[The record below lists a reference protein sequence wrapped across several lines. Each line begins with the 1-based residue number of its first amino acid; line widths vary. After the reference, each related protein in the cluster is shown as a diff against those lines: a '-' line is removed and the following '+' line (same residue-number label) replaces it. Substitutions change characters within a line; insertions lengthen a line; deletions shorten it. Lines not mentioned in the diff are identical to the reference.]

1 MAFAQEAGN
10 IAKGAWGGLKAAWQG
25 GAATAF
31 GAGLRGAAVG
41 GALGAGINLTTG
53 LAGGLMGT
61 GDYPSFGSVFGKGLM
76 GAAMGAGLGV
86 GGRKMAGNIHQFAG
100 GALKNSP
107 RASGLFNKAS
117 SALGYGNRNNI
128 VESVLDLGKGKTANM
143 MGPGTGYGSQMG
155 RGSFARGSQS
165 FGDFAKQSWSGLST
179 GQKWGA
185 VGMGFGTM
193 ALGVNSSYAFSRVGG
208 NYGYR

>member
-53 LAGGLMGT
+53 IAGGLMGT

-117 SALGYGNRNNI
+117 SALGYGERSFRLNEKFFGSASDKYKMGEWLRAPQFNRP
-128 VESVLDLGKGKTANM
+128 EQPSLKA
-143 MGPGTGYGSQMG
+143 
-155 RGSFARGSQS
+155 
-165 FGDFAKQSWSGLST
+165 FAKDTWGGLST

-185 VGMGFGTM
+185 VGMGFGSM